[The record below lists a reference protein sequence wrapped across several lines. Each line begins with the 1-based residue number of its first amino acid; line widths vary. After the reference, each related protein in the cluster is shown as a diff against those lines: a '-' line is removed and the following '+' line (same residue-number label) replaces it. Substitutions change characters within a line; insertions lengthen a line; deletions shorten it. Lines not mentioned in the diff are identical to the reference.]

1 MILGIIAVC
10 ISIISTIISII
21 IFKRNKNN
29 FIYYSMLLKNLEPY
43 RDDMLK
49 EVDIMKVPP
58 EVNKED
64 LRNSINYHIDN
75 MKKSYLN
82 NMRSYVKYAIL
93 CFILIL
99 LNGSIA
105 ILNIINF
112 KILEKLAIL
121 TVKIL
126 LYFIN

>member
-10 ISIISTIISII
+10 TSIFSTILSII

-29 FIYYSMLLKNLEPY
+29 FIYYSMLLKHLEPY

-49 EVDIMKVPP
+49 EVDKMKIPP

-64 LRNSINYHIDN
+64 LRNSINYHTDN

-99 LNGSIA
+99 LNGFLA
-105 ILNIINF
+105 IFNIINF

-121 TVKIL
+121 TVKFL

>member
-29 FIYYSMLLKNLEPY
+29 FMYYYMLLKNLEPY
-43 RDDMLK
+43 KDDMLK
-49 EVDIMKVPP
+49 EVDKMEIPP

-64 LRNSINYHIDN
+64 LRNSINYHTDN

-105 ILNIINF
+105 IFNIINF

-121 TVKIL
+121 TVKFL

>member
-10 ISIISTIISII
+10 TSIISTIISII

-49 EVDIMKVPP
+49 EVDIMKVSP

-99 LNGSIA
+99 LNGFIA
-105 ILNIINF
+105 IFNIINF

>member
-1 MILGIIAVC
+1 
-10 ISIISTIISII
+10 
-21 IFKRNKNN
+21 
-29 FIYYSMLLKNLEPY
+29 
-43 RDDMLK
+43 MLK

-105 ILNIINF
+105 IFNIINF

-121 TVKIL
+121 TVKFL

>member
-10 ISIISTIISII
+10 ISIFSTILSII

-29 FIYYSMLLKNLEPY
+29 FIYYSMLLKHLEPY

-49 EVDIMKVPP
+49 EVDKMEIPP

-99 LNGSIA
+99 LNGFIA
-105 ILNIINF
+105 IFNIINF

-121 TVKIL
+121 TVKFL

>member
-99 LNGSIA
+99 LNGFIA
-105 ILNIINF
+105 IFNIINF

-126 LYFIN
+126 LYL

>member
-1 MILGIIAVC
+1 
-10 ISIISTIISII
+10 
-21 IFKRNKNN
+21 
-29 FIYYSMLLKNLEPY
+29 MLLKHLEPY

-49 EVDIMKVPP
+49 EVDKMKILP

-105 ILNIINF
+105 IFNIINF